1 MNPTT
6 APDPV
11 EELVTRMTDQLAT
24 LLRPL
29 CQAVL
34 AQQATLTDL
43 EQHVLPAVHAVGT
56 AMLTG
61 LCTLTTAD
69 PPLPT
74 SPCACG
80 QPARY
85 LRQRPAQVR
94 TLLGSITVVR
104 SYYHCPACRHG
115 HAPRDAQLQLCAGS
129 RSAGLDDL
137 LALLGATQDSF
148 AQAAAVLARLTLV
161 QVSPNTVRDATERL
175 GAALNAHTIQEA
187 ARTLADP
194 DPRPVSSPPD
204 RLYIAMDGVFAHLHA
219 RGWSEIKVGC
229 CFESQPGRDAVRP
242 DQVDSRT
249 LRPSYLAALT
259 EAASFGERLWAEAD
273 RRGVLDADEVIVVS
287 DGAHWIW
294 NLAAI
299 HFPGAT
305 QILDWFHASAY
316 LATAATAIWGDGSPE
331 RTAWIAEHKAA
342 LWDGKVAE
350 VLAELTRQ
358 AATGADVSAAISYYT
373 THQNRM
379 DYAAYRARGLHIG
392 SGSVES
398 ACKQLVTAR
407 LKQAG
412 MIWSAD
418 GAAAVATVRAWLK
431 SDRWEEAMAL
441 RPPRQRTY
449 IRRTD
454 GPGAA
459 VAPPQDPVPVP
470 EAPRSRHLPA
480 DVLAQVQAE
489 LAQERAIHPWRQ
501 GWRGRQTHHDQAGC
515 PESPLVTTA

>member
-6 APDPV
+6 APDRV
-11 EELVTRMTDQLAT
+11 EQVVTHMTDQLAT

-34 AQQATLTDL
+34 AQSTTLTDL
-43 EQHVLPAVHAVGT
+43 EQHVLPVVHALGASILTDLCHLT
-56 AMLTG
+56 ATE
-61 LCTLTTAD
+61 

-94 TLLGSITVVR
+94 TLLGPITVVR
-104 SYYHCPACRHG
+104 PYYHCATCCHG
-115 HAPRDAQLQLCAGS
+115 HAPRDTQLQLCAGS

-161 QVSPNTVRDATERL
+161 QVSPNTVREATERL
-175 GAALNAHTIQEA
+175 GAALNAHTIHA
-187 ARTLADP
+187 TARTLEHADI
-194 DPRPVSSPPD
+194 PPAAAAPH
-204 RLYIAMDGVFAHLHA
+204 RLYIAMDGVFAHLHD

-229 CFESQPGRDAVRP
+229 CFETIPHRP
-242 DQVDSRT
+242 AARPTVVEIRT
-249 LRPSYLAALT
+249 VRPSYLAALT
-259 EAASFGERLWAEAD
+259 EAAPFGDRLWAEAA
-273 RRGVLDADEVIVVS
+273 RRGVLDAAEVIVVS

-294 NLAAI
+294 NVAAT

-305 QILDWFHASAY
+305 QIVDWFHASAY
-316 LATAATAIWGDGSPE
+316 LAPAATAIWGDGNPE

-350 VLAELTRQ
+350 VLVAL
-358 AATGADVSAAISYYT
+358 AAHAPMGAGVTDAHSYYT
-373 THQNRM
+373 THQERM
-379 DYAAYRARGLHIG
+379 EYAAYRARGLQIG

-412 MIWSAD
+412 MIWRAD

-431 SDRWEEAMAL
+431 SDRWAEAMAL

-449 IRRTD
+449 MRRT
-454 GPGAA
+454 GAA
-459 VAPPQDPVPVP
+459 DAVVEPPPDPPP
-470 EAPRSRHLPA
+470 PAGRPGGLPA
-480 DVLAQVQAE
+480 AVLAQVQAE

-501 GWRGRQTHHDQAGC
+501 GWRGRQTHHDHAGC
-515 PESPLVTTA
+515 PESPLVITA